1 MRILIA
7 TDAWRPQVNGVV
19 RTYEKIAP
27 EIEALGHELEF
38 LTAEGFRTIPLPSYP
53 EIRLAFI
60 LPRHV
65 RERVEAFAPD
75 HVHVATEGPIGL
87 AARRW
92 CRLNRHSFTTSY
104 HTRFPEYLSAR
115 IPVPLSWG
123 YAYERWFH
131 GPASGVMVATA
142 SLEEDLRKHGIT
154 KLMRWSRGVETD
166 VFYPR
171 KVRLFGAEKP
181 VFLYVGRVS
190 VEKNI
195 RAFLDLDLP
204 GRKVVVGGGPQ
215 FEALKA
221 AYPQAIFT
229 GPKFG
234 EDLARAY
241 ASADVFVF
249 PSRTD
254 TYGIVLL
261 EALASGLPVA
271 AYPVMGPKD
280 IIVHRETGILDEDLR
295 RACLAALD
303 LNRDAARA
311 AAMEHTWRHSAEQF
325 LDNVVKAHEGEDFP
339 PRRRLF
345 RRRRRRAPEREH
357 ASL

>member
-27 EIEALGHELEF
+27 EIKALGHELAF
-38 LTAEGFRTIPLPSYP
+38 VTAEGFRTVPMPSYP

-65 RERVEAFAPD
+65 RERVEDFSPD

-115 IPVPLSWG
+115 LPVPLSWG
-123 YAYERWFH
+123 YAFERWFH
-131 GPASGVMVATA
+131 KPASGVMVATQ
-142 SLEEDLRKHGIT
+142 SLEDDLKRHGIT
-154 KLMRWSRGVETD
+154 RLMPWSRGVDTGL
-166 VFYPR
+166 FYPR
-171 KVRLFGAEKP
+171 GERLFGAGRP

-204 GRKVVVGGGPQ
+204 GKKVVVGGGPQ
-215 FEALKA
+215 LESLKS
-221 AYPQAIFT
+221 AYPDVVFT

-249 PSRTD
+249 PSKTD

-280 IIVHRETGILDEDLR
+280 IIVHGETGILDDDLQK
-295 RACLAALD
+295 AALAALD
-303 LNRDAARA
+303 LGPEKPREAALQQS
-311 AAMEHTWRHSAEQF
+311 WRRSAEQF
-325 LDNVVKAHEGEDFP
+325 LDNVVKAHEGEVFP
-339 PRRRLF
+339 KRRRLLA
-345 RRRRRRAPEREH
+345 RRRY
-357 ASL
+357 